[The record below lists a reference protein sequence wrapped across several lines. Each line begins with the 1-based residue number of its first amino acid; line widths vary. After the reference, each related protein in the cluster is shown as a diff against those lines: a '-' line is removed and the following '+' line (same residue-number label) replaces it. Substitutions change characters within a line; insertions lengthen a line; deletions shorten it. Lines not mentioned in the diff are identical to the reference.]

1 MKIKII
7 NTGNRKID
15 SLLNQILKR
24 AIKINKLKKA
34 QKAGRAK
41 RAAYEAKQVS
51 SLMKKFP
58 DEFKQAKR
66 QYKTLKGATNYLAKY
81 NASQLTMENFN
92 LVQSS
97 ISKVESVERITKR
110 QAAGLPPLGTFKG
123 QDFDKMLTSKMDE
136 LGIKQT
142 KLRNKIRQSWL
153 DSQQWKRL
161 PNTWRKNRDE
171 AVLEAFF
178 EEGIKSQHFEPLNE
192 TKYFKKKGKYSIK
205 SLRKN
210 YYSKHLDQAMREYE
224 VANGKFIPNN
234 KKAGWVNVYTSEAVQ
249 AEVDKLMKTQ
259 DPIKQLQ
266 VDGNRMKALSMV
278 MDGVTQEFREDFDLT
293 DLVSP

>member
-24 AIKINKLKKA
+24 AVKINKLKKA

-41 RAAYEAKQVS
+41 RAAYEAKQVK
-51 SLMKKFP
+51 SLMNKFP

-66 QYKTLKGATNYLAKY
+66 QYKTLRGATNYLAKY
-81 NASQLTMENFN
+81 NASQATQENFN
-92 LVQSS
+92 LVQDSLGEVRS
-97 ISKVESVERITKR
+97 IERITKR
-110 QAAGLPPLGTFKG
+110 QAAGLPPLGTFQG
-123 QDFDKMLTSKMDE
+123 NDFDKMLTNKMNE

-153 DSQQWKRL
+153 DSHQWERL

-171 AVLEAFF
+171 ARLEAFF
-178 EEGIKSQHFEPLNE
+178 EEGIKSAHFEPLNE
-192 TKYFKKKGKYSIK
+192 TKYFKKKGKYSMK

-224 VANGKFIPNN
+224 DAIGKYIPNN
-234 KKAGWVNVYTSEAVQ
+234 KKAGWVRIYTSEAVQ

-259 DPIKQLQ
+259 DPAKQRAI
-266 VDGNRMKALSMV
+266 DGNRMRALSMV
-278 MDGVTQEFREDFDLT
+278 MHGSTEEFIEDFNLS

>member
-34 QKAGRAK
+34 QNVGRAK

-66 QYKTLKGATNYLAKY
+66 QYKTLRGATNYLAKY

-92 LVQSS
+92 IVQDSLGKVGS
-97 ISKVESVERITKR
+97 IEKVTKR
-110 QAAGLPPLGTFKG
+110 QAAGLPPLGTFQG
-123 QDFDKMLTSKMDE
+123 NDFDKMLTNKMDE

-153 DSQQWKRL
+153 DSHQWERL

-171 AVLEAFF
+171 AKLEAYF
-178 EEGIKSQHFEPLNE
+178 EQGIKSQHFEPLE
-192 TKYFKKKGKYSIK
+192 KTKYFMKKGKYSMK

-210 YYSKHLDQAMREYE
+210 YYSRHLDQAMREYE
-224 VANGKFIPNN
+224 AANGVFIPNN
-234 KKAGWVNVYTSEAVQ
+234 KKAGWVRIYTSEAVQ

-259 DPIKQLQ
+259 DELKQFM
-266 VDGNRMKALSMV
+266 VDGDRMKALRMV
-278 MDGVTQEFREDFDLT
+278 MDGVLEDFIEDFDLS